1 VSAAVIISI
10 IFALAILPV
19 VGLVSRRLWLDHR
32 EERRRGL
39 NRKAATGTGVAG
51 TVSKACLSAIVFGL
65 GPTLVF
71 VLGFRFAPVASEDRI
86 FHATGLFAIAVLAA
100 MLWRLINPLPDRPRL
115 PWRSLLIIAM
125 AFLTI
130 WQNEE
135 IFIKVR
141 PTIQNGIGAA
151 LALLVLVTKSP
162 RLESFLG
169 RSRIELDDA
178 GWRKFAAG
186 GAVFALLMALLNELV
201 RRNRSTAFWVDFQ
214 LWGPPLFFT
223 VFALLGFVLFKDHLP
238 ARQCKVQPA
247 NEQ

>member
-1 VSAAVIISI
+1 MSAGTIIAI
-10 IFALAILPV
+10 VFALAILTI
-19 VGLVSRRLWLDHR
+19 VGLVSRRTWLDHR

-39 NRKAATGTGVAG
+39 NRGATAGTGVAG
-51 TVSKACLSAIVFGL
+51 NISKACLSLIVFGL

-71 VLGFRFAPVASEDRI
+71 VLGFRFAPVAPEDRI
-86 FHATGLFAIAVLAA
+86 FHATGLFALAVLAA

-125 AFLTI
+125 ACLTI
-130 WQNEE
+130 WQHEE

-141 PTIQNGIGAA
+141 PTIHNAVAAA
-151 LALLVLVTKSP
+151 LALLALVTKSP
-162 RLESFLG
+162 RLEAFLG
-169 RSRIELDDA
+169 RSRIELGDA
-178 GWRKFAAG
+178 GWRKFVAG

-201 RRNRSTAFWVDFQ
+201 WRNRSTAFWVDFQ
-214 LWGPPLFFT
+214 LWGPPLFFS
-223 VFALLGFVLFKDHLP
+223 VFAVLGFVLFKDHLP